1 MDYEVFGDEPE
12 WFRAL
17 FLLVDQPYPSV
28 EWMNDIELQNLK
40 KVRSD
45 SFAVE
50 LAEKVVVNGDE
61 YANCMLVDCDVKISP
76 GKGYGLFAKHNI
88 PKGTVL
94 FREEDVI
101 EKDMDKIKVI
111 SWLQSLP
118 EKQQK
123 RVLHHSYVNNDRFIW
138 CRSVHAF
145 ANHSRLHPNH
155 VLVEGSVEIGGKSG
169 LWKATKNIKKGEELL
184 YDYGVLGVVD
194 PQWF

>member
-1 MDYEVFGDEPE
+1 VDYGVFGDEPE

-17 FLLVDQPYPSV
+17 FMLVDQPYPSV

-88 PKGTVL
+88 QKGTVL

-111 SWLQSLP
+111 S
-118 EKQQK
+118 
-123 RVLHHSYVNNDRFIW
+123 
-138 CRSVHAF
+138 
-145 ANHSRLHPNH
+145 
-155 VLVEGSVEIGGKSG
+155 
-169 LWKATKNIKKGEELL
+169 
-184 YDYGVLGVVD
+184 
-194 PQWF
+194 